1 MNTAGGV
8 PRPAKPARQT
18 FGGWGS
24 GARCLR
30 PLSTRDG
37 VSGRAPR
44 RSITSLIPIARE
56 GWPVIGMAAGVL
68 GVVAAVGVAAGHPV
82 AVLPLLIGVGF
93 CVYFFRDPEREP
105 PPDDRLVVAPAAGR
119 VLEVCAER
127 EERFLHGPATRV
139 SIFMSPLDVHVN
151 RSPVAGTIEL
161 VRHTAGRF
169 RAAFAD
175 KASLDNER
183 NAVLLTTRAGRFL
196 VVQIAGAMARRIV
209 CRRQVGDHLARGER
223 FGMIMF
229 GSRVDL
235 FLPPGV
241 RPAVSRGD
249 RVRAG
254 HTVVAELPAGA
265 SA

>member
-1 MNTAGGV
+1 V
-8 PRPAKPARQT
+8 
-18 FGGWGS
+18 
-24 GARCLR
+24 
-30 PLSTRDG
+30 
-37 VSGRAPR
+37 
-44 RSITSLIPIARE
+44 IA
-56 GWPVIGMAAGVL
+56 MAAGVL
-68 GVVAAVGVAAGHPV
+68 GVVAIVGIAAGHPV
-82 AVLPLLIGVGF
+82 AVLPLLIGVAF
-93 CVYFFRDPEREP
+93 CLYFFRDPERQP
-105 PPDDRLVVAPAAGR
+105 PADDHLVVSPADGR
-119 VLEVCAER
+119 VLEVREER
-127 EERFLHGPATRV
+127 EEQFLYQPATRV

-183 NAVLLTTRAGRFL
+183 NAVLLTTPGGRFL
-196 VVQIAGAMARRIV
+196 VVQIAGALARRIV
-209 CRRQVGDHLARGER
+209 CHRQPGDWLARGER

-235 FLPPGV
+235 FLPPAA
-241 RPAVSRGD
+241 RPVVARGD

-265 SA
+265 FR